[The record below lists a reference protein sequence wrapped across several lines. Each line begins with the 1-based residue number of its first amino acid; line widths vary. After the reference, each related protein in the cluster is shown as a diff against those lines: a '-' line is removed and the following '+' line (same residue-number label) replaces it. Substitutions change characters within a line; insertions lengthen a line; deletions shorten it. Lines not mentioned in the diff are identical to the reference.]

1 MHSGL
6 FFRSPRTISSL
17 FLRLSGKPVLVYWE
31 NAGLSIFKKNPS
43 HIKVLYDIIKWCFY
57 MLEYMSPALVMCD
70 HQRVNILSCR
80 RSTFCL
86 PERVGSKGLSRV
98 KVWVTFAKGPSSP
111 SANRSW
117 KAAVKPAAAAKA
129 GLALIPCPWRT
140 DFIYSG
146 QVHKKAP
153 SHYLLS
159 LKKTN
164 QEPPDKD
171 QAPLSHMLDLFPRVN
186 PPSQL
191 TKSQLSKLESDSGM
205 RPWKAGS
212 DPHSSVC
219 SEERLCTQVI

>member
-1 MHSGL
+1 
-6 FFRSPRTISSL
+6 
-17 FLRLSGKPVLVYWE
+17 
-31 NAGLSIFKKNPS
+31 
-43 HIKVLYDIIKWCFY
+43 
-57 MLEYMSPALVMCD
+57 MSPALVMCD

-86 PERVGSKGLSRV
+86 PERVGSKGLSGV

-117 KAAVKPAAAAKA
+117 KAAVKPGAAAKA

-219 SEERLCTQVI
+219 SEERLCTQVIWTALLGCNKHFPLCPPVMRGLRRGGDGCNPSKVSLYKHPPSLHQPTFFYNPTTNWAQM